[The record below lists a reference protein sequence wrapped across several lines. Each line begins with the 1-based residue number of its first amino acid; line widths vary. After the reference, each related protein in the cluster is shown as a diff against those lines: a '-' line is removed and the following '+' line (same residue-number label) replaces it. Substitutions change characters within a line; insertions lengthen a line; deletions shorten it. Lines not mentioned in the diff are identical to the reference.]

1 MARLDIGFSADELPE
16 SRGDYEPLPE
26 GWYSAEIGDAEIR
39 VTKDGTGQYIRCRY
53 NITGPT
59 KAGRVVFGNVNIINK
74 SAQAEKIGRQ
84 QLGELMRSVGIGR
97 LEDTDQLIG
106 CPLQI
111 KLSIRPAENGY
122 AAQNDVRGFRA
133 PEGAAPA
140 KAAPTASGA
149 QSSGKA
155 APPWARK

>member
-1 MARLDIGFSADELPE
+1 MARLDIGFTADELPE

-26 GWYSAEIGDAEIR
+26 GWYSADIGDAEIR

-59 KAGRVVFGNVNIINK
+59 KAGRVVFGNLNIMNK
-74 SAQAEKIGRQ
+74 SQKAEEIGRQ

-97 LEDTDQLIG
+97 IEDTDQLIG
-106 CPLQI
+106 CPVQI

-122 AAQNDVRGFRA
+122 AAQNEVRGFRA

-140 KAAPTASGA
+140 KAAPAASSA
-149 QSSGKA
+149 KA
-155 APPWARK
+155 APPWAKK

>member
-1 MARLDIGFSADELPE
+1 MARLDIGFTADELPE

-59 KAGRVVFGNVNIINK
+59 KAGRVVFGNLNIMNK
-74 SAQAEKIGRQ
+74 SQKAEEIGRQ
-84 QLGELMRSVGIGR
+84 QLGELMRCIGLGR
-97 LEDTDQLIG
+97 IEDTDQLIG

-122 AAQNDVRGFRA
+122 AAQNEVRGFRVA
-133 PEGAAPA
+133 EGAAPV
-140 KAAPTASGA
+140 KAAPAAS
-149 QSSGKA
+149 SSKA
-155 APPWARK
+155 APPWAKK